1 MPRTRTAP
9 PTLSPKLE
17 SVLVRLCRRAP
28 GKLTITQA
36 VKLPYLV
43 DVLAN
48 QILGRPITDGH
59 HQAWRHGV
67 VTSEAWHYLSG
78 LPDEGPLEAVP
89 SRVSEEIWVSVADDG
104 AQGDLSDDERRIV
117 DFVAAEY
124 GFAGATELGDLTKR
138 MNPAVRSW
146 DRGSNHRADL
156 GGDAYERMSPDY
168 LEMIEA
174 IEPVTL
180 EELRRKSR
188 PLESLEDAIA

>member
-9 PTLSPKLE
+9 PTLSPKLQ
-17 SVLVRLCRRAP
+17 SVLVRLCKRAP

-48 QILGRPITDGH
+48 RVLGRPITDGH
-59 HQAWRHGV
+59 HQAWQRGV
-67 VTSEAWHYLSG
+67 VTSEAWHFLSG
-78 LPDEGPLEAVP
+78 LPEEGPLEVVP
-89 SRVSEEIWVSVADDG
+89 SRISEEIWVQVPDGVAEDELADE
-104 AQGDLSDDERRIV
+104 ERRIV
-117 DFVAAEY
+117 DFVVAEY
-124 GFAGATELGDLTKR
+124 GFASATELGALTKR
-138 MNPAVRSW
+138 MNPAIRSW
-146 DRGSNHRADL
+146 GGNHRADL

-180 EELRRKSR
+180 ERLRREST
-188 PLESLEDAIA
+188 PLGSLEDAIA